1 MQGAYGWASRE
12 MGAPMRPELSLP
24 VGSNTKLMTAVAVM
38 QLQARRGEVG
48 TDAERGWSG
57 GQMH

>member
-1 MQGAYGWASRE
+1 MQGGYGWASHE

-38 QLQARRGEVG
+38 QLQVPSCCLRLRGG
-48 TDAERGWSG
+48 FG
-57 GQMH
+57 G